1 MIVND
6 ESIGIAHPGFAAA
19 HILHEV
25 AESQDVM
32 INAVL
37 YACPSIAVF
46 AQSTHSPHDLLVVF
60 LCMGLHLSDRAS
72 ANSCSDAA
80 PWTVRIALDR
90 KQEPVVLV
98 YGPDAVL
105 HDFFYWMSVLQWFTV
120 VGGQMECTGV
130 AKLQLLLRL
139 CGLHG
144 RLWND
149 R

>member
-1 MIVND
+1 M
-6 ESIGIAHPGFAAA
+6 
-19 HILHEV
+19 
-25 AESQDVM
+25 
-32 INAVL
+32 
-37 YACPSIAVF
+37 
-46 AQSTHSPHDLLVVF
+46 
-60 LCMGLHLSDRAS
+60 DRE
-72 ANSCSDAA
+72 D
-80 PWTVRIALDR
+80 
-90 KQEPVVLV
+90 
-98 YGPDAVL
+98 YAVL